1 MMIEETL
8 VLIKPDAVERRLI
21 GEIISTFEQAG
32 LKISA
37 MNMLRPTKDIVL
49 KHYPDD
55 KEWVS
60 GLGEKTIMGYKELG
74 LDLVQEFGTDNP
86 HELGE
91 MVRGWLVDYIAST
104 DIVALILE
112 GNAAVA
118 KTRKL
123 CGHTVPTLAEPGSIR
138 GKYSCDSAALAN
150 TERRSIRN
158 LVHASSGLEEAKAEI
173 ALWFP
178 EHEE

>member
-1 MMIEETL
+1 MIEKTL
-8 VLIKPDAVERRLI
+8 VLIKPDAMEHRLI
-21 GEIISTFEQAG
+21 GEIISTFEQSG
-32 LKISA
+32 LKITA
-37 MNMLRPTKDIVL
+37 MKMLRPTADIVL

-55 KEWVS
+55 KEWVYS
-60 GLGEKTIMGYKELG
+60 VGEKTVKGYAELG
-74 LDLVQEFGTDNP
+74 LDLVQEFGTEDP
-86 HELGE
+86 LQLGE
-91 MVRGWLVDYIAST
+91 MVRGWLVEFMTST

-112 GNAAVA
+112 GNAAIA

-158 LVHASSGLEEAKAEI
+158 LVHASSGAEEAKAEI

-178 EHEE
+178 EHEG